1 LRVVTVT
8 VMKIRVLIVGDR
20 VGDRADLPRLIAA
33 QPDLDL
39 AAAPATP
46 SDAAARQAAA
56 LRPDVAV
63 LDASLPDTALL
74 EVIESVRRAHPATRF
89 LVVAGRDRPGRLDA
103 ALAMGASGYIVKHA
117 PAPEIV
123 AAIHAVHHGRTFID
137 AGHPPSR
144 YPPAV
149 GPGGAGGQPLSHR
162 EREVLVLIARG
173 HPNRDIAKRL
183 RVSVKTVETYR
194 ARLARKLGARTRAAL
209 VEYALLHGLLS
220 AEARDLPDIA

>member
-1 LRVVTVT
+1 
-8 VMKIRVLIVGDR
+8 MKIRVLIVGDR
-20 VGDRADLPRLIAA
+20 VGDRADLSSLIAA

-74 EVIESVRRAHPATRF
+74 EVIEGVRRAHPATRF
-89 LVVAGRDRPGRLDA
+89 LVIAGRDRPGRLDA

-123 AAIHAVHHGRTFID
+123 AAIRAVHHGRTFID

-149 GPGGAGGQPLSHR
+149 G
-162 EREVLVLIARG
+162 

-183 RVSVKTVETYR
+183 RVIVKTVETYR

-220 AEARDLPDIA
+220 AEPRDLPDIA